1 VRFVLAIVSFVLALL
16 AIGLGIAQKT
26 VFALPD
32 DVSAQ
37 ISTDTSAPVTIIKG
51 STLNAHPRSQTIT
64 ISGAETV
71 FAAYGRTSDV
81 EGFIGNASYNEISFD
96 PETGELVNT
105 LTPGEATLP
114 NAAGSDLW
122 LLDYSNENDLKIT
135 INVPEDI
142 SVIIMSDGVAAA
154 PSNVSIVWPLDNSTP
169 WAVPLV
175 VGGAILLL
183 IGLVFLFW
191 AITHMRSARGPRR
204 KSQKM
209 PKLPRQPRYKPS
221 RVRPKALESPS
232 KGRRSARTSMIAI
245 VPLTLVTALVLSGCS
260 ADFWAGRNSPTEVQV
275 TPEPTLTDEDGSVP
289 AEAPAVTEPQAKRI
303 IARIAAVVTE
313 ADTAAD
319 KELAATR
326 LAGPALELRLANYK
340 IRKSDKTFKALSQ
353 IPSGPVQLVLPQ
365 QRNTWPR
372 TVFAAIKDEDP
383 TVPSVALVLI
393 QQSAREQ
400 YLVHY
405 AITLEPGAEIPP
417 VAYPT
422 VGTFRLDADNAF
434 LAIPPSQ
441 LALAYA
447 DILMTGEKSESYNL
461 FEAEGDSL
469 RVDVGVEAKTARK
482 KKIPSTARLTF
493 ENLVGEGEPIAL
505 TTNDEGALVAV
516 SLNEVETI
524 RVVEAGA
531 AVNAPKSV
539 KALLGKSL
547 STKGL
552 VATYGDQLL
561 FYVPKIGS
569 DQKIVLLGYSQG
581 LIAASEYKK
590 KKK

>member
-1 VRFVLAIVSFVLALL
+1 MSVRFVFAIVSFVLALL

-32 DVSAQ
+32 DVSAH
-37 ISTDTSAPVTIIKG
+37 IATDTSAPVTIIKG

-64 ISGAETV
+64 ISGSETV
-71 FAAYGRTSDV
+71 FAAYGRTADV
-81 EGFIGNASYNEISFD
+81 EGFIGDASYNEISFD
-96 PETGELVNT
+96 QETGELVNS
-105 LTPGEATLP
+105 LTPGESTLP

-142 SVIIMSDGVAAA
+142 SVIIMSDGIAAA
-154 PSNVSIVWPLDNSTP
+154 PSNVAIVWPVDNSTP

-175 VGGAILLL
+175 VGGAIMLL

-232 KGRRSARTSMIAI
+232 KGRRSARTGMIAI
-245 VPLTLVTALVLSGCS
+245 VPLTLITALVLSGCS
-260 ADFWAGRNSPTEVQV
+260 ADFWAGRNAQSELQV
-275 TPEPTLTDEDGSVP
+275 TPEPTATSADGVP

-313 ADTAAD
+313 ADTSGD
-319 KELAATR
+319 RELAATR
-326 LAGPALELRLANYK
+326 LAGPALDLRLANYK
-340 IRKSDKTFKALSQ
+340 VRKSDRSFKALSQ

-365 QRNTWPR
+365 QRDTWPR

-422 VGTFRLDADNAF
+422 VGTFRLDADNAL

-447 DILMTGEKSESYNL
+447 DVLMQGEKSENFDL

-469 RVDVGVEAKTARK
+469 RVDVGVEAKRTRM
-482 KKIPSTARLTF
+482 KKIPSTAKLSF
-493 ENLVGEGEPIAL
+493 ENVLGKGDPIAL

-516 SLNEVETI
+516 SLNEIETI

-590 KKK
+590 K

>member
-1 VRFVLAIVSFVLALL
+1 MRFVLAIVSFVLALL

-32 DVSAQ
+32 DVSAH
-37 ISTDTSAPVTIIKG
+37 IATDTSAPVTIIKG

-64 ISGAETV
+64 ISGSETV
-71 FAAYGRTSDV
+71 FAAYGRTADV
-81 EGFIGNASYNEISFD
+81 EGFIGDASYNEISFD
-96 PETGELVNT
+96 PETGELVNK
-105 LTPGEATLP
+105 LSPGEATLP

-142 SVIIMSDGVAAA
+142 SVIIMADGVAAA
-154 PSNVSIVWPLDNSTP
+154 PSNIAIVWPLDNSTP

-175 VGGAILLL
+175 VGGSIMLL

-209 PKLPRQPRYKPS
+209 PKLPRQPKYKPS

-232 KGRRSARTSMIAI
+232 KGRRSARTTMVAI

-260 ADFWAGRNSPTEVQV
+260 ADFWAGRNAQSELQV
-275 TPEPTLTDEDGSVP
+275 TPEPTATAADGTP
-289 AEAPAVTEPQAKRI
+289 TEAPAVTEPQAKRI

-326 LAGPALELRLANYK
+326 LAGPALDLRLANYK
-340 IRKSDKTFKALSQ
+340 VRKSDKTFKALSQ

-365 QRNTWPR
+365 QRDTWPR

-422 VGTFRLDADNAF
+422 VGTFRLDADNAL

-441 LALAYA
+441 LAMSYA
-447 DILMTGEKSESYNL
+447 DVLMKGEESENFDL

-469 RVDVGVEAKTARK
+469 RVDVGVEAKRARM
-482 KKIPSTARLTF
+482 KKIPSTAKLSF
-493 ENLVGEGEPIAL
+493 ENVLGSGDPVAL

-590 KKK
+590 K

>member
-1 VRFVLAIVSFVLALL
+1 MRFVLAIVSFVLALL

-32 DVSAQ
+32 DVSAH
-37 ISTDTSAPVTIIKG
+37 IATDTSAPVTIIKG

-64 ISGAETV
+64 ISGSETV
-71 FAAYGRTSDV
+71 FAAYGRTADV
-81 EGFIGNASYNEISFD
+81 EGFIGDASYNEISFD
-96 PETGELVNT
+96 PETGELVNK
-105 LTPGEATLP
+105 LSPGEATLP

-142 SVIIMSDGVAAA
+142 SVIIMADGVAAA
-154 PSNVSIVWPLDNSTP
+154 PSNIAIVWPLDNSTP

-175 VGGAILLL
+175 VGGAIMLL

-209 PKLPRQPRYKPS
+209 PKLPRQPKYKPS

-232 KGRRSARTSMIAI
+232 KGRRSARTTMVAI

-260 ADFWAGRNSPTEVQV
+260 ADFWAGRNAQSELQV
-275 TPEPTLTDEDGSVP
+275 TPEPTATAADGTP
-289 AEAPAVTEPQAKRI
+289 TEAPAVTEPQAKRI

-326 LAGPALELRLANYK
+326 LAGPALDLRLANYK
-340 IRKSDKTFKALSQ
+340 VRKSDKTFKALSQ

-365 QRNTWPR
+365 QRDTWPR

-422 VGTFRLDADNAF
+422 VGTFRLDADNAL

-441 LALAYA
+441 LAMSYA
-447 DILMTGEKSESYNL
+447 DVLMKGEESENFDL

-469 RVDVGVEAKTARK
+469 RVDVGVEAKRARM
-482 KKIPSTARLTF
+482 KKIPSTAKLSF
-493 ENLVGEGEPIAL
+493 ENVLGTGDPVAL

-590 KKK
+590 K

>member
-1 VRFVLAIVSFVLALL
+1 MRFVLATVSFVLALL

-32 DVSAQ
+32 DVSAH
-37 ISTDTSAPVTIIKG
+37 IATDTSAPVTIIKG

-64 ISGAETV
+64 ISGSETV
-71 FAAYGRTSDV
+71 FAAYGRTADV
-81 EGFIGNASYNEISFD
+81 EGFIGDASYNEISFD
-96 PETGELVNT
+96 PETGELVNK

-142 SVIIMSDGVAAA
+142 SVIIMADGVAAA
-154 PSNVSIVWPLDNSTP
+154 PSNIAIVWPLDNSTP

-175 VGGAILLL
+175 VGGAIMLL
-183 IGLVFLFW
+183 IGLVLLFW

-209 PKLPRQPRYKPS
+209 PKLPRQPKYKPS

-232 KGRRSARTSMIAI
+232 KGRRSARTTMVAI

-260 ADFWAGRNSPTEVQV
+260 ADFWAGRNAQSELQV
-275 TPEPTLTDEDGSVP
+275 TPEPTSTAADGTP
-289 AEAPAVTEPQAKRI
+289 TEAPAVTEPQAKRI

-326 LAGPALELRLANYK
+326 LAGPALDLRLANYK
-340 IRKSDKTFKALSQ
+340 VRKSDKTFKALSQ

-365 QRNTWPR
+365 QRDTWPR

-422 VGTFRLDADNAF
+422 VGTFRLDADNAL

-441 LALAYA
+441 LAMSYA
-447 DILMTGEKSESYNL
+447 DVLMKGEESENFDL

-469 RVDVGVEAKTARK
+469 RVDVGVEAKRARM
-482 KKIPSTARLTF
+482 KKIPSTAKLSF
-493 ENLVGEGEPIAL
+493 ENVLGSGDPVAL

-590 KKK
+590 K

>member
-1 VRFVLAIVSFVLALL
+1 MRFVLAIVSFVLALL

-32 DVSAQ
+32 DVSAH
-37 ISTDTSAPVTIIKG
+37 IATDTSAPVTIIKG

-64 ISGAETV
+64 ISGSETV
-71 FAAYGRTSDV
+71 FAAYGRTADV
-81 EGFIGNASYNEISFD
+81 EGFIGDASYNEISFD
-96 PETGELVNT
+96 PETGELVNK
-105 LTPGEATLP
+105 LSPGEATLP

-142 SVIIMSDGVAAA
+142 SVIIMADGVAAA
-154 PSNVSIVWPLDNSTP
+154 PSNIAIVWPLDNSTP

-175 VGGAILLL
+175 VGGAIMLL

-209 PKLPRQPRYKPS
+209 PKLPRQPKYKPS

-232 KGRRSARTSMIAI
+232 KGRRSARTTMVAI

-260 ADFWAGRNSPTEVQV
+260 ADFWAGRNAQSELQG
-275 TPEPTLTDEDGSVP
+275 TPEPTATAADGTP
-289 AEAPAVTEPQAKRI
+289 TEAPAVTEPQAKRI

-326 LAGPALELRLANYK
+326 LAGPALDLRLANYK
-340 IRKSDKTFKALSQ
+340 VRKSDKTFKALSQ

-365 QRNTWPR
+365 QRDTWPR

-422 VGTFRLDADNAF
+422 VGTFRLDADNAL

-441 LALAYA
+441 LAMSYA
-447 DILMTGEKSESYNL
+447 DVLMKGEESENFDL

-469 RVDVGVEAKTARK
+469 RVDVGVEAKRARM
-482 KKIPSTARLTF
+482 KKIPSTAKLSF
-493 ENLVGEGEPIAL
+493 ENVLGTGDPVAL

-590 KKK
+590 K

>member
-32 DVSAQ
+32 DVSAH
-37 ISTDTSAPVTIIKG
+37 IATDTSAPVTIIKG

-64 ISGAETV
+64 ISGSETV
-71 FAAYGRTSDV
+71 FAAYGRTADV
-81 EGFIGNASYNEISFD
+81 EGFIGDASYNEISFD
-96 PETGELVNT
+96 PETGELVNK
-105 LTPGEATLP
+105 LSPGEATLP

-142 SVIIMSDGVAAA
+142 SVIIMADGVAAA
-154 PSNVSIVWPLDNSTP
+154 PSNIAIVWPLDNSTP

-175 VGGAILLL
+175 VGGAIMLL

-209 PKLPRQPRYKPS
+209 PKLPRQPKYKPS

-232 KGRRSARTSMIAI
+232 KGRRSARTTMVAI

-260 ADFWAGRNSPTEVQV
+260 ADFWAGRNAQSELQV
-275 TPEPTLTDEDGSVP
+275 TPEPTATAADGTP
-289 AEAPAVTEPQAKRI
+289 TEAPAVTEPQAKRI

-326 LAGPALELRLANYK
+326 LAGPALDLRLANYK
-340 IRKSDKTFKALSQ
+340 VRKSDKTFKALSQ

-365 QRNTWPR
+365 QRDTWPR

-422 VGTFRLDADNAF
+422 VGTFRLDADNAL

-441 LALAYA
+441 LAMSYA
-447 DILMTGEKSESYNL
+447 DVLMKGEESENFDL

-469 RVDVGVEAKTARK
+469 RVDVGVEAKRARM
-482 KKIPSTARLTF
+482 KKIPSTAKLSF
-493 ENLVGEGEPIAL
+493 ENVLGTGDPVAL

-590 KKK
+590 K